1 MKMLSVMLT
10 TLALAGYGTF
20 EVGGSAA
27 VAQAAQQSAST
38 NMRHAV
44 RYSHMKRHARTGSAA
59 ARPAS
64 SSGPWLAPNELP
76 YLGDPKTLPPPE
88 LTEVW
93 SPVPMHVTP
102 AMRDGSPPSDAIV
115 LFDGATL
122 NGWETVK
129 DGSPAKW
136 HVDNGDLVVT
146 PGAGDI
152 RTSGLFGDVQLHVEW
167 MPPAEAPDKV
177 GQDRGN
183 SGVYLQGLYEVQ
195 VLETFENITYPNGQA
210 GSIYKQFIP
219 LVNASRP
226 AGQWESYDI
235 VFTAPRFNPNGTLL
249 SPARMTVFQ
258 NGILVQNNVT
268 LKGPT
273 VFRGPPHYTAHGDRG
288 LVLQDHGHE
297 VRFRNIWL
305 RRL

>member
-1 MKMLSVMLT
+1 MRKLAVILT
-10 TLALAGYGTF
+10 TFALVGYGTI
-20 EVGGSAA
+20 ELGGSAA
-27 VAQAAQQSAST
+27 EAQATQQSKVT
-38 NMRHAV
+38 NHAV
-44 RYSHMKRHARTGSAA
+44 RHRHTKGHARTGGATVQSGL
-59 ARPAS
+59 S
-64 SSGPWLAPNELP
+64 SEKWLTPNELP
-76 YLGDPKTLPPPE
+76 YLGDPNSLPAPE

-93 SPVPMHVTP
+93 SPVPVHVTP
-102 AMRDGSPPSDAIV
+102 AMRDGLPPSDAIV

-129 DGSPAKW
+129 DASPAKW

-146 PGAGDI
+146 PGTGDI
-152 RTSGLFGDVQLHVEW
+152 RTSGLFGDCQLHIEW
-167 MPPAEAPDKV
+167 MPPVEGPDKT

-273 VFRGPPHYTAHGDRG
+273 VFRGSPHYTAHGDRG
-288 LVLQDHGHE
+288 LTLQDHGHE